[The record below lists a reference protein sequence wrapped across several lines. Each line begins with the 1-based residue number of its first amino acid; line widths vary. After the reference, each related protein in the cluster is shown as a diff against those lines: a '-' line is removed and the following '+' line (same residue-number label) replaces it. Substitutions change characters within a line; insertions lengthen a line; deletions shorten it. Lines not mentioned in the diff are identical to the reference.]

1 MSQNPEV
8 PPTSSTPNVITCSN
22 CHSTMPAEL
31 RFCRNC
37 GFRLGEGS
45 PGYAESM
52 GSSGE
57 LRPGSARAS
66 GPVRSRRRKMSGM
79 AWIFVGLLIFFVGAA
94 AFTAVISPIKHRAV
108 VQQQMMNK
116 SYAGTD
122 DWKNSDAG
130 VTFTR
135 VNPPDGP
142 ADKAGLI
149 GGDVI
154 VSFDGQR
161 IENEDQISDLMTH
174 TPPGKTI
181 DVVYMRDGEMHNT
194 KLTTISRDEIQRLNE
209 VFRGRPEGRGQFGFD
224 DGDTEIVEVPGTKI
238 HGVRLD
244 TIFQNRPADMAG
256 LKKGDVVIEFG
267 GVPIRTVAEL
277 VMRVQR
283 AVPYST
289 VKVVVMRGQEKLEI
303 PVKMGKQ

>member
-1 MSQNPEV
+1 
-8 PPTSSTPNVITCSN
+8 
-22 CHSTMPAEL
+22 MPAEL

-45 PGYAESM
+45 AEYTQTMRFDGEAPGV
-52 GSSGE
+52 
-57 LRPGSARAS
+57 PARAS
-66 GPVRSRRRKMSGM
+66 TSARVKRGRRKMGGM
-79 AWIFVGLLIFFVGAA
+79 AWIFVGLLAFFVCAA
-94 AFTAVISPIKHRAV
+94 AFTAVISPMKHRVAV
-108 VQQQMMNK
+108 VQQQMNK
-116 SYAGTD
+116 SYAGVD
-122 DWKNSDAG
+122 EFENSDAG

-161 IENEDQISDLMTH
+161 IENEDQLTNLMTH
-174 TPPGKTI
+174 TPPGKTV
-181 DVVYMRDGEMHNT
+181 DVVYKRDGETKTT
-194 KLTTISRDEIQRLNE
+194 KLTTVSRDDIQRLNE
-209 VFRGRPEGRGQFGFD
+209 AFRARPEGRGQFGFD
-224 DGDTEIVEVPGTKI
+224 DDDTEIVEVPGTKI

-244 TIFQNRPADMAG
+244 TIYQNRPADMAG

-267 GVPIRTVAEL
+267 GVPIRTAAEL

-283 AVPYST
+283 AAPYST
-289 VKVVVMRGQEKLEI
+289 VKVVVMRGGEKLEI